1 VTDALNPSS
10 YTYEV
15 APVFTTMEEV
25 VLKNLRALIGYP
37 DGIGDGIFCP
47 GGSLANGC
55 AINLARFKAFPATK
69 VLNLN
74 LKPFEND
81 TNVGGIFV

>member
-25 VLKNLRALIGYP
+25 VLKNMRALIGYP
-37 DGIGDGIFCP
+37 DGSGDGIFCP

-55 AINLARFKAFPATK
+55 AINLARFKAFPSAK
-69 VLNLN
+69 VFAN
-74 LKPFEND
+74 LKISKL
-81 TNVGGIFV
+81 TAI